1 MDTPRSGMSQRTAR
15 AAGPFEQRLT
25 GHIPAITRAF
35 RTDTVAHVFLLAEPL
50 PTQAW
55 SGPFPE
61 GAE

>member
-1 MDTPRSGMSQRTAR
+1 MDTPSSGMAQRIAR
-15 AAGPFEQRLT
+15 AAGAFEQRLT
-25 GHIPAITRAF
+25 GQAPAITRAF

-55 SGPFPE
+55 SGPLPE